1 MTVVRY
7 TELFH
12 IECLHAYFGG
22 AACQSLVL
30 SPTDGCRALMERYRM
45 LFRGSASGA
54 GVYAP
59 VQSPPDLLEGFD
71 EWLPFTFT
79 LSNTEA
85 DLYSYTDLPSGPSAA
100 PAETLFHFDNSADHQ
115 AEVFGSRRQLLHPI
129 GDAFSGAA
137 ITVQPKLFRYMLP
150 ANVSTGILRVLE
162 PFTSQTLWESPVKNS
177 GSPLLLDLREL
188 PEGRYTL
195 AMETQELLKFYLSDR
210 PAAQQWGVVSIYA
223 GGSRQGPALLAN
235 CRVVDGA
242 GMVTPK
248 TFTLALESRKTIWRY
263 YVIDPAGKQDF
274 GKYEL
279 TATLRKST
287 PAEADA
293 AADLSFSR
301 LPDTVPIDGRSAWVF
316 ESRSPLPLLLS
327 PSTEFSLTLRPNGNG
342 KRGDRIVRL
351 PYAQAGSLVFKKG
364 AGSREFCSEMFV
376 YV

>member
-7 TELFH
+7 TELFR
-12 IECLHAYFGG
+12 IECLHGYFGG
-22 AACQSLVL
+22 AACRSLVL

-45 LFRGSASGA
+45 LFRRSDGGA
-54 GVYAP
+54 RVYAP

-85 DLYSYTDLPSGPSAA
+85 ALNSYTDLASGESAA
-100 PAETLFHFDNSADHQ
+100 PAETLFHFDNSADYQ

-129 GDAFSGAA
+129 ADPFSGAA

-150 ANVSTGILRVLE
+150 ASASKGVLHVLE
-162 PFTSQTLWESPVKNS
+162 PLTGQVLWESPVQNS
-177 GSPLLLDLREL
+177 EGPFLLDLRQL
-188 PEGRYTL
+188 PEGHYTL
-195 AMETQELLKFYLSDR
+195 AMENQELLKFYLSDR
-210 PAAQQWGVVSIYA
+210 PAAQQWGAISIYA
-223 GGSRQGPALLAN
+223 GGSRQAPALPTK

-242 GMVTPK
+242 DMITPK

-274 GKYEL
+274 GRYEL
-279 TATLRKST
+279 MATPRKSMT
-287 PAEADA
+287 AEADTA
-293 AADLSFSR
+293 VDLRFSR
-301 LPDTVPIDGRSAWVF
+301 LPDTVPIDGRTAWVF
-316 ESRSPLPLLLS
+316 ESQSPLPLLQS
-327 PSTEFSLTLRPNGNG
+327 PSTEFSLMLRPNGNG
-342 KRGDRIVRL
+342 KRGDRVVRL

-364 AGSREFCSEMFV
+364 ARSREFCSEVFV